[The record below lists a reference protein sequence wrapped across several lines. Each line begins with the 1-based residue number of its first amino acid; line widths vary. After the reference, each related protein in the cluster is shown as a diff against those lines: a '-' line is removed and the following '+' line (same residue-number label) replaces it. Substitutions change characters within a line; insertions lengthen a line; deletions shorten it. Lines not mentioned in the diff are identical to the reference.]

1 MGKGRDSVE
10 AIRNAGTGSSP
21 AGGQFEI
28 QFNDGGDFAADVSF
42 GYNSAVKRMYADKIQ
57 SADPDAGAAG
67 EFLATFDAAGDLNK
81 SAKTVDDI
89 SPTPAAGNSNE
100 IQYNTGGIFAASS
113 TFKRDA
119 ITGRI
124 DLPFLRVTGIPLSID
139 NTEKITSV
147 TATGDIKKSSISL
160 ADVAATGNKTIL
172 FNTKSTSGVTN
183 VIMNGTDLDFMGGAP
198 MLKVTLRAI
207 IIYSATVSP
216 TQDLRA
222 TFTMDNG
229 SPVLW
234 QVPLVNAGAQTGLSL
249 HTEISRYEPAGV
261 IYNLFSVSVQNL
273 ASDVP
278 INCDSIK
285 FDVEAIPL

>member
-81 SAKTVDDI
+81 SDKTIDDI
-89 SPTPAAGNSNE
+89 APTPAAGNSNE

-113 TFKRDA
+113 TFKREA

-124 DLPFLRVTGIPLSID
+124 DVPLLRVTGLPLSID
-139 NTEKITSV
+139 DTQKIVSV
-147 TATGDIKKSSISL
+147 TTDGDLKQSSITL
-160 ADVAATGNKTIL
+160 AGINNTIRYG
-172 FNTKSTSGVTN
+172 FKSQSNVTFFSMSGTE
-183 VIMNGTDLDFMGGAP
+183 LDFLEGAAVKN
-198 MLKVTLRAI
+198 LIVRATANFSATLAAPNNLNAYVKIYYGPTNFRTSPIMFQGQNANWLATTTLTF
-207 IIYSATVSP
+207 YSATGITI
-216 TQDLRA
+216 TQIDLLIQNI
-222 TFTMDNG
+222 D
-229 SPVLW
+229 
-234 QVPLVNAGAQTGLSL
+234 TGLNENCEYMSL
-249 HTEISRYEPAGV
+249 GI
-261 IYNLFSVSVQNL
+261 
-273 ASDVP
+273 
-278 INCDSIK
+278 
-285 FDVEAIPL
+285 EAVAL